1 MRSYKEYKEYKEIEI
16 KDIKGCNYIAITVAN
31 LDKICF
37 QRDAIRKHGIGKP
50 IEIIE
55 AGNGYRILKGILKM
69 IAAKTLGY
77 DKIPCLIRDTKQEIL
92 LRKINKIFKL
102 EDKNNAIKETIND
115 GKKSNSYDKN
125 SFKLKIL

>member
-1 MRSYKEYKEYKEIEI
+1 MRSYKEIEI

-31 LDKICF
+31 LDKICM

-50 IEIIE
+50 IEVIE
-55 AGNGYRILKGILKM
+55 VGNGYRILKGRFKM

-92 LRKINKIFKL
+92 LRKLNKIYKL
-102 EDKNNAIKETIND
+102 EDKNNAIKGTINAV
-115 GKKSNSYDKN
+115 KESYSYDKN
-125 SFKLKIL
+125 RFKLKIL

>member
-1 MRSYKEYKEYKEIEI
+1 MRSYKEIEI

-31 LDKICF
+31 LDKICM

-50 IEIIE
+50 IEVIE
-55 AGNGYRILKGILKM
+55 VGNGYRILKGRFKM

-92 LRKINKIFKL
+92 LRKLNKIYKL
-102 EDKNNAIKETIND
+102 EDKNNAIKGTKND
-115 GKKSNSYDKN
+115 VKESYSYVKN
-125 SFKLKIL
+125 RFKLKIL

>member
-1 MRSYKEYKEYKEIEI
+1 MRSYKEYKEIEI

-31 LDKICF
+31 LDKICL

-50 IEIIE
+50 IEVIE
-55 AGNGYRILKGILKM
+55 AGNGYRILKGRFKM

-102 EDKNNAIKETIND
+102 EDKNNAIKGTIND
-115 GKKSNSYDKN
+115 GKELYSYN
-125 SFKLKIL
+125 QNRYKLKVLK

>member
-1 MRSYKEYKEYKEIEI
+1 MRSYKEYREIEI

-31 LDKICF
+31 LNKICM
-37 QRDAIRKHGIGKP
+37 QRDEIRKHGIGKP
-50 IEIIE
+50 IEVIE
-55 AGNGYRILKGILKM
+55 VGNGYRILKGRFKM
-69 IAAKTLGY
+69 IVAKTLGY

-115 GKKSNSYDKN
+115 EKESYSYDKN
-125 SFKLKIL
+125 SFRLKVL

>member
-1 MRSYKEYKEYKEIEI
+1 MRSYKEYKEIEI

-31 LDKICF
+31 LDKICM
-37 QRDAIRKHGIGKP
+37 QRDKIRKHGIGKP
-50 IEIIE
+50 IEVIDV
-55 AGNGYRILKGILKM
+55 GNGYRILKGRFKM

-115 GKKSNSYDKN
+115 EKESYSYDKN
-125 SFKLKIL
+125 SFRLKVL

>member
-1 MRSYKEYKEYKEIEI
+1 MRSYKEYKEIEI
-16 KDIKGCNYIAITVAN
+16 NDIKGCNYNENNKDN
-31 LDKICF
+31 LDKIYL
-37 QRDAIRKHGIGKP
+37 QRDTIRKHGIGKP
-50 IEIIE
+50 IEVIE
-55 AGNGYRILKGILKM
+55 VGNGYRILKGRFKM

-115 GKKSNSYDKN
+115 GKKSYSYDKN

>member
-1 MRSYKEYKEYKEIEI
+1 MRSYKEIEI

-31 LDKICF
+31 LDKICM

-50 IEIIE
+50 IEVIE
-55 AGNGYRILKGILKM
+55 VGNGYRILKGRFKM

-102 EDKNNAIKETIND
+102 EDKNNAIKGTIND
-115 GKKSNSYDKN
+115 VKESYSYDKN
-125 SFKLKIL
+125 RFKLKIL

>member
-1 MRSYKEYKEYKEIEI
+1 MRSYKEIEI

-31 LDKICF
+31 LDKICM

-50 IEIIE
+50 IEVIE
-55 AGNGYRILKGILKM
+55 VGNGYRILKGRFKM

-102 EDKNNAIKETIND
+102 EDENNEIKETIND
-115 GKKSNSYDKN
+115 EKESYSYDEN
-125 SFKLKIL
+125 RFKLKIL

>member
-1 MRSYKEYKEYKEIEI
+1 MRSYKEYKEIEI
-16 KDIKGCNYIAITVAN
+16 KDIKGCKYNENNKVN
-31 LDKICF
+31 LDKICL

-50 IEIIE
+50 IEVIE
-55 AGNGYRILKGILKM
+55 AGNGYRILKGRFKM

-115 GKKSNSYDKN
+115 GKKSYSYDKN
-125 SFKLKIL
+125 SFKLKML